1 MAKTTTKEKDSM
13 DRDSFESTAKNSSL
27 YFVFLIKKGAE
38 TLVTSNNNY
47 WVFTLPDTLRK
58 ELTKG
63 CDTVATPGA
72 SSFFDPGLFSAEY
85 Y

>member
-13 DRDSFESTAKNSSL
+13 DRNSSESTAKNSSL
-27 YFVFLIKKGAE
+27 YFVFLIRKGTE

-47 WVFTLPDTLRK
+47 WIFTLPDTLRK
-58 ELTKG
+58 EMTKG

-72 SSFFDPGLFSAEY
+72 LSFFDPEFFSIEY
-85 Y
+85 